1 MRTVQVPRRFVR
13 HAWGGTETVILETSR
28 RLPALGHETEILCP
42 NALAEADEE
51 TIDGVRV
58 RRTGYFY
65 PYLGLSAEAKAQ
77 LDRKAGNLVSFPLLR
92 EILARPGLDLVHLH
106 TGKRLGGMVRTAARL
121 RGIPYVVSLHGGVHD
136 VPAEEARTWT
146 EPTAGAWEWGKALGW
161 CFGSRRVLDDAAA
174 ILCVGEG
181 ERRLTQARYPAKR
194 VEYLPNGV
202 DVALFARGDGRRFR
216 AARGIAAEAELLM
229 VVARVDPQ
237 KNQALAIHVLKAL
250 ADERPRLQLVLAGP
264 VTDPAY
270 AASLRAS
277 ARAQG
282 LGDRVHFLEDL
293 RPRSQDLVDA
303 YHAAALVLL
312 PSIHEPFGIVTLE
325 AWAAGRAVAA
335 SRTGGVPFLVEDGVD
350 GVLLDP
356 SDAAGWVR
364 TVRAL
369 LAHGP
374 SRDRLAA
381 SGRRKAA
388 AEYDWDRITGRLAA
402 LYDDVARGAR
412 QSASDRGLPASSPEP
427 SELSVRST
435 THSLIDS

>member
-1 MRTVQVPRRFVR
+1 VRTVQVPRRFVR

-28 RLPALGHETEILCP
+28 RLPGLGHETEVLCP
-42 NALAEADEE
+42 NALADTDEE

-65 PYLGLSAEAKAQ
+65 PYLGLSGDARAQ

-92 EILARPGLDLVHLH
+92 ELLARPGLDLVHLH

-136 VPAEEARTWT
+136 VPEEEARTWT
-146 EPTAGAWEWGKALGW
+146 EPAAGAWEWGKALGW

-202 DVALFARGDGRRFR
+202 DVARFERGEGRRFR
-216 AARGIAAEAELLM
+216 AARGIPPGAELLL

-237 KNQALAIHVLKAL
+237 KNQALAIDVLQAL
-250 ADERPRLQLVLAGP
+250 AGERPGLHLVLAGP

-270 AASLRAS
+270 AGSLRAS
-277 ARAQG
+277 VRARG
-282 LGDRVHFLEDL
+282 LDARVHFVADL
-293 RPRSQDLVDA
+293 PPRSQELVDA
-303 YHAAALVLL
+303 YHAADLVLL

-325 AWAAGRAVAA
+325 AWAARRAVVA
-335 SRTGGVPFLVEDGVD
+335 SRTGGIPFLVEDGRD

-356 SDAAGWVR
+356 ADLGAWVR
-364 TVRAL
+364 VTRNL
-369 LAHGP
+369 LD
-374 SRDRLAA
+374 DRLSREALA
-381 SGRRKAA
+381 EAGRRKAA
-388 AEYDWDRITGRLAA
+388 SEYDWDRVTARLAA
-402 LYDDVARGAR
+402 LYEDVARAAR
-412 QSASDRGLPASSPEP
+412 QSAS
-427 SELSVRST
+427 
-435 THSLIDS
+435 